1 MMFEQWCV
9 FLGLV
14 TLVAGG
20 VVKMPE
26 ELPADIAADNAYL
39 DDFAANAL
47 LSVEERKIVAPLE
60 RIESKFGT
68 LQENEKDE
76 VRCSISSLCLI
87 EIFSLSRRSP
97 TTRTGSPQPLPR
109 WRPSLGCMG

>member
-1 MMFEQWCV
+1 MHPLLAVYNSNLSMIFEHRCV

-20 VVKMPE
+20 VVKMPK

-47 LSVEERKIVAPLE
+47 LSVEERKVVALLE
-60 RIESKFGT
+60 RIESKLGT

-76 VRCSISSLCLI
+76 VFIQ
-87 EIFSLSRRSP
+87 FQSLSFH
-97 TTRTGSPQPLPR
+97 
-109 WRPSLGCMG
+109 

>member
-1 MMFEQWCV
+1 MKRYPLLATYDSTSKSMMFEHWCV

-26 ELPADIAADNAYL
+26 EIPADIAADHTYL
-39 DDFAANAL
+39 YDFAANPAL
-47 LSVEERKIVAPLE
+47 LSDEELKIVALLE
-60 RIESKFGT
+60 MIESKFGT

-76 VRCSISSLCLI
+76 VSCSISLFWFYLNV
-87 EIFSLSRRSP
+87 
-97 TTRTGSPQPLPR
+97 
-109 WRPSLGCMG
+109 